1 MKLLELHEI
10 FLTCCCIEV
19 VRWPFQF
26 CTIWVSAIST
36 EVVPYAPVEYCTKS
50 VLMRNPFMAIS
61 YKYIENIPVIS
72 WIYHRMWSN
81 MRQLNIAQNLS
92 SCATPPSPPQTKRC
106 DWCPKLFFADWWL
119 LDLPRPFLWSYHTN
133 ILNKSLILVEYTTDV
148 VQYAPAVHCTNFVL
162 MRKTMESV
170 WSTVG
175 FGRDSM
181 WKLRKMRF
189 KEAAYLAYL
198 GSAQQIYKKFTAF
211 RVWNHENCVQW
222 WSLKI
227 QHTWSAEQ
235 YAL

>member
-1 MKLLELHEI
+1 M
-10 FLTCCCIEV
+10 V
-19 VRWPFQF
+19 Q
-26 CTIWVSAIST
+26 
-36 EVVPYAPVEYCTKS
+36 YAPVEYCTKS
-50 VLMRNPFMAIS
+50 VFMRNPS
-61 YKYIENIPVIS
+61 
-72 WIYHRMWSN
+72 
-81 MRQLNIAQNLS
+81 L
-92 SCATPPSPPQTKRC
+92 PPQTKRC
-106 DWCPKLFFADWWL
+106 DWCPTLFFADWWL
-119 LDLPRPFLWSYHTN
+119 LDLPWPFLWSYHIN
-133 ILNKSLILVEYTTDV
+133 ILKNSQVLFESITDL
-148 VQYAPAVHCTNFVL
+148 VQYAPAVHCTKFVL

-235 YAL
+235 YALNLINFSPYCFFGDYVSHCLSSQ

>member
-36 EVVPYAPVEYCTKS
+36 EVVQYAPVEYCTKS
-50 VLMRNPFMAIS
+50 VFMRNPS
-61 YKYIENIPVIS
+61 
-72 WIYHRMWSN
+72 H
-81 MRQLNIAQNLS
+81 
-92 SCATPPSPPQTKRC
+92 PPQTKRC

-119 LDLPRPFLWSYHTN
+119 LDLPWPFLWSYHIN
-133 ILNKSLILVEYTTDV
+133 ILNISLILVEYTTDV
-148 VQYAPAVHCTNFVL
+148 VQYALAVHCTNFVL

>member
-1 MKLLELHEI
+1 MQIRKKFLHEI
-10 FLTCCCIEV
+10 AWIAWNILNVLLHWSCKV
-19 VRWPFQF
+19 
-26 CTIWVSAIST
+26 AL
-36 EVVPYAPVEYCTKS
+36 S
-50 VLMRNPFMAIS
+50 VLHNLSERDFHRSGPICA
-61 YKYIENIPVIS
+61 S
-72 WIYHRMWSN
+72 WILHKIC
-81 MRQLNIAQNLS
+81 LHAQPL
-92 SCATPPSPPQTKRC
+92 PPPQTKRC

-119 LDLPRPFLWSYHTN
+119 LDLPWPFLWSYHIN
-133 ILNKSLILVEYTTDV
+133 ILNISLILVEYTTDV